1 MLLAIGL
8 ACTSAGD
15 PADLADLVEFD
26 SDDMVAAHNDVR
38 AEYGVG
44 PLEWDEALRTVAA
57 GWSRNLAA
65 GGCELVHSGG
75 DYGENLYWT
84 SATATPAEVV
94 GAWAAEVAD
103 YDLDTF
109 ECAPEPAVCGHFTQ
123 VVWADTTSVG
133 CAAVSCGEEGGEVWT
148 CEYDP
153 PGNWVGEA
161 PF

>member
-1 MLLAIGL
+1 MLLLLTL
-8 ACTSAGD
+8 ACTTA
-15 PADLADLVEFD
+15 ADLADVVEFD
-26 SDDMVAAHNDVR
+26 SEAMVTAHNDVR

-44 PLEWDEALRTVAA
+44 PLEWDEALATVAVD
-57 GWSRNLAA
+57 WSQDLSA

-94 GAWAAEVAD
+94 EAWAAEVAD
-103 YDLDTF
+103 YDLDSF

-123 VVWADTTSVG
+123 VVWADSTNLG
-133 CAAVSCGEEGGEVWT
+133 CGAVSCGEDGGEVWT

-153 PGNWVGEA
+153 PGNWVDEA